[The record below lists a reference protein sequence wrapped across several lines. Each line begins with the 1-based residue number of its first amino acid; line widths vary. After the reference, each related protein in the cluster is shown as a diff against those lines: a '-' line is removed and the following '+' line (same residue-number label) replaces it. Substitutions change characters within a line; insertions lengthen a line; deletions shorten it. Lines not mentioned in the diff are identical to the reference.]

1 MPLNIS
7 FNTTIALSS
16 NSQLAISFNPN
27 RIKFG
32 ILLILQLLSIPSF
45 IWIFYQFGRQH
56 HHHAILL
63 AIVSFLFVTV
73 ELPLTQV
80 FMFTSYVYP
89 AF

>member
-1 MPLNIS
+1 MASNIS
-7 FNTTIALSS
+7 LNTTITLSS

-27 RIKFG
+27 RIKFD
-32 ILLILQLLSIPSF
+32 ILLVPQLLSIPCF
-45 IWIFYQFGRQH
+45 IWIFYQFGRPH

-63 AIVSFLFVTV
+63 LIVSFLFVTV
-73 ELPLTQV
+73 ELPLTQA